1 MQFNASRF
9 PVHPPMSMEACLYR
23 EQFEHY
29 FPSSFAAQTILYGS
43 SIACGSPAAI
53 AWDASIQD
61 QAHPSGRVVA
71 GVHQDACQK

>member
-1 MQFNASRF
+1 MQFVASRF

-29 FPSSFAAQTILYGS
+29 FPSSFAAQTIPFGP
-43 SIACGSPAAI
+43 SIAWCSPAPI
-53 AWDASIQD
+53 AWDAGFQD
-61 QAHPSGRVVA
+61 QAHPSGRVIA